1 MFPLFDSTP
10 RRTTPFVNYLIILI
24 NIFVFWKEI
33 TATNIDTFITQYS
46 FIPSAFHLFNVQS
59 YIPLISSLFLHG
71 SILHILS
78 NMWFLRIFGDNVED
92 QFGHLKFLIFYLVG
106 GVVAT
111 LAQYFVDPSSSIPV
125 IGASGAI
132 SAVAGAYFVMF
143 RHSTVKSIVPI
154 FFLFTLIDVPV
165 WLFLG
170 YWFFIQIFS
179 GLGSFTSLA
188 VQDGSI
194 AWFSHVGGFLFG
206 LLVAK
211 LLVNSDM
218 ASEVEEGRIIS

>member
-1 MFPLFDSTP
+1 
-10 RRTTPFVNYLIILI
+10 
-24 NIFVFWKEI
+24 
-33 TATNIDTFITQYS
+33 
-46 FIPSAFHLFNVQS
+46 
-59 YIPLISSLFLHG
+59 
-71 SILHILS
+71 
-78 NMWFLRIFGDNVED
+78 MWFLRIFGDNVED